1 MSMNV
6 KGTDASA
13 VDKGGNRAVDPVRGG
28 APVASATH
36 AGAGSAPADSLSIS
50 GPARSLATLQE
61 AIAATPE
68 INVGH
73 VERVTKALEG
83 GNYTINAARIA
94 DRMLQLERDLAA
106 ATHASQR

>member
-1 MSMNV
+1 MNV
-6 KGTDASA
+6 KGTDATA
-13 VDKGGNRAVDPVRGG
+13 VDKGGNRAVDAVRGG
-28 APVASATH
+28 APAAN
-36 AGAGSAPADSLSIS
+36 AANPGAGSAQADSLSIS

-73 VERVTKALEG
+73 VERVTKSLEAG
-83 GNYTINAARIA
+83 TYTVTAARIA

-106 ATHASQR
+106 ATRPSQR